1 MPQKEEAIQ
10 HASKYFERRAI
21 DSAELSAALP
31 ELLKVIEDL
40 YPLRNS
46 VNETRKYIEIW
57 RKTKFKQS
65 FNHTLETGEVVEV
78 FNNDPDMSVHDR
90 FVNWLFFYL
99 HKQYEEKT
107 DKTIGYAFALEILTQ
122 IYNCQ
127 KGNLITY
134 ELPNTNLDDVL
145 DIIEVENVKPVRK
158 KLKEL
163 DIATL
168 ENLSP
173 SLNSAMMGWQNTL
186 TTINASYNK
195 IQKLQKATQPS
206 FQQSTLIEKLNLQYV
221 DKLRQEKEAA
231 QYTPEEVFQMRLN
244 NDSIIYKTPNDVLN
258 SYGNVWENG
267 KYGCFVQYDGN
278 PFGLN
283 SIFQKSDGKGLR
295 FYQLNKDGNS
305 IFSFQQN
312 KSIVISGF
320 GEYVIIN
327 WGKDLNKLIDD
338 YTSSRNKVLTEKW
351 RRDNF
356 PTKVNQLVRLDI
368 FNIFKENEI
377 TKWNESTISDFLSAK
392 DFENL
397 KFCFEEFLTSLDK
410 CIQYEKERGE
420 ISYVDS
426 IKSHTLK
433 FGYGWANGK
442 SGQFRVFDNNYQLR
456 FCETD
461 ENGYHFM
468 LKEEEQMKLPVL
480 ACGFVAWLIKHW
492 GTDTQTIYS
501 GYLQARL
508 NKYKSE
514 HSKDADVFKRDLEQ
528 EFYNHYTANEEQWV
542 LQSEAIFDFI
552 SEAETNKIKEYVQ
565 YFFEYVENLTQPLK
579 IDDYTKESEI
589 IKCTLPNIKQIYTVL
604 KKYPVE
610 SSTFSPL
617 AMINDLRRIKQY
629 HEFKPDEC
637 IAFIADKYKMRWAE
651 STRFIE
657 CLKLIIDEQS
667 DFMFLLMNQ
676 SFMILL
682 LKNVQNDFAK
692 NFNIPLTV
700 NSNLSNTNEPEQSN
714 LDTESLKEDSVN
726 LKFNGNEALIA
737 KIHEHC
743 NNDIFICNDTDF
755 VNCVLNANF
764 SLLQIKTKSKV
775 KLLIYYLSKQMGAIW
790 YEQTAKSLGYKKSDC
805 SGANVTDS
813 KWKKQIQRIIPQ

>member
-1 MPQKEEAIQ
+1 MA
-10 HASKYFERRAI
+10 
-21 DSAELSAALP
+21 
-31 ELLKVIEDL
+31 
-40 YPLRNS
+40 
-46 VNETRKYIEIW
+46 
-57 RKTKFKQS
+57 
-65 FNHTLETGEVVEV
+65 
-78 FNNDPDMSVHDR
+78 
-90 FVNWLFFYL
+90 
-99 HKQYEEKT
+99 EEK
-107 DKTIGYAFALEILTQ
+107 DSKK
-122 IYNCQ
+122 N
-127 KGNLITY
+127 
-134 ELPNTNLDDVL
+134 
-145 DIIEVENVKPVRK
+145 KPISIND
-158 KLKEL
+158 LSIQ
-163 DIATL
+163 DL
-168 ENLSP
+168 ENL
-173 SLNSAMMGWQNTL
+173 AK
-186 TTINASYNK
+186 K
-195 IQKLQKATQPS
+195 ITENRN
-206 FQQSTLIEKLNLQYV
+206 STLFGLNQSRE
-221 DKLRQEKEAA
+221 DAE
-231 QYTPEEVFQMRLN
+231 YTKEEVRQMRVG
-244 NDSIIYKTPNDVLN
+244 NDKRLYKSPAEVTS
-258 SYGNVWENG
+258 SYGCVWENG
-267 KYGCFVQYDGN
+267 KVGYFI
-278 PFGLN
+278 PFNHRSMGMDFLQPKFGG
-283 SIFQKSDGKGLR
+283 SQSDGKGLR
-295 FYQLNKDGNS
+295 FVQNHKDETKTY
-305 IFSFQQN
+305 FSFAQKN
-312 KSIVISGF
+312 DIILSGF
-320 GEYVIIN
+320 GEYVLGH
-327 WGKDLNKLIDD
+327 WGKDLNDLYVE
-338 YTSSRNKVLTEKW
+338 YTNLKYRQFAEKW
-351 RRDNF
+351 KKEHF
-356 PTKVNQLVRLDI
+356 PTKIDQLVKL
-368 FNIFKENEI
+368 NLLKELKSIELA
-377 TKWNESTISDFLSAK
+377 KWNEATIAGFFTTADNDKLNQCMTGYFSWF
-392 DFENL
+392 
-397 KFCFEEFLTSLDK
+397 DK
-410 CIQYEKERGE
+410 CLLIENNKGE
-420 ISYVDS
+420 IEYVKN
-426 IKSHTLK
+426 IKSGTLTC
-433 FGYGWANGK
+433 GNGWANGK

-579 IDDYTKESEI
+579 IDEYTKESEI

-610 SSTFSPL
+610 SITFSPL

-692 NFNIPLTV
+692 NFNIPLTE
-700 NSNLSNTNEPEQSN
+700 NSNLSNTNEPEQTN
-714 LDTESLKEDSVN
+714 LDTESLKEDSLN
-726 LKFNGNEALIA
+726 FKFNGNEALIA

>member
-1 MPQKEEAIQ
+1 MA
-10 HASKYFERRAI
+10 
-21 DSAELSAALP
+21 
-31 ELLKVIEDL
+31 
-40 YPLRNS
+40 
-46 VNETRKYIEIW
+46 
-57 RKTKFKQS
+57 
-65 FNHTLETGEVVEV
+65 
-78 FNNDPDMSVHDR
+78 
-90 FVNWLFFYL
+90 
-99 HKQYEEKT
+99 EEK
-107 DKTIGYAFALEILTQ
+107 DSKK
-122 IYNCQ
+122 N
-127 KGNLITY
+127 
-134 ELPNTNLDDVL
+134 
-145 DIIEVENVKPVRK
+145 KPISIND
-158 KLKEL
+158 LSIQ
-163 DIATL
+163 DL
-168 ENLSP
+168 ENL
-173 SLNSAMMGWQNTL
+173 AK
-186 TTINASYNK
+186 K
-195 IQKLQKATQPS
+195 ITENRN
-206 FQQSTLIEKLNLQYV
+206 STLFGLNQSRE
-221 DKLRQEKEAA
+221 DAE
-231 QYTPEEVFQMRLN
+231 YTKEEVRQMRVG
-244 NDSIIYKTPNDVLN
+244 NDKRLYKSPAEVTS
-258 SYGNVWENG
+258 SYGCVWENG
-267 KYGCFVQYDGN
+267 KVGYFI
-278 PFGLN
+278 PFNHRSMGMDFLQPKFGG
-283 SIFQKSDGKGLR
+283 SQSDGKGLR
-295 FYQLNKDGNS
+295 FVQNHKDETKTY
-305 IFSFQQN
+305 FSFAQKN
-312 KSIVISGF
+312 DIILSGF
-320 GEYVIIN
+320 GEYVLGH
-327 WGKDLNKLIDD
+327 WGKDLNDLYVE
-338 YTSSRNKVLTEKW
+338 YTNLKYRQLAEKW
-351 RRDNF
+351 KKEHF
-356 PTKVNQLVRLDI
+356 PTKIDQLVKL
-368 FNIFKENEI
+368 NLLKELKSIELA
-377 TKWNESTISDFLSAK
+377 KWNEATIAGFFTTADNDKLNQCMTGYFSWF
-392 DFENL
+392 
-397 KFCFEEFLTSLDK
+397 DK
-410 CIQYEKERGE
+410 CLLIENNKGE
-420 ISYVDS
+420 IEYVKN
-426 IKSHTLK
+426 IKSGTLTC
-433 FGYGWANGK
+433 GNGWANGK

-579 IDDYTKESEI
+579 IDEYTKESEI

-610 SSTFSPL
+610 SITFSPL

-692 NFNIPLTV
+692 NFNIPLTE
-700 NSNLSNTNEPEQSN
+700 NSNLSNTNEPEQTN
-714 LDTESLKEDSVN
+714 LDTESLKEDSLN
-726 LKFNGNEALIA
+726 FKFNGNEALIA